1 MMGFKGFLAGGAAL
15 AWAGAAM
22 AASPPPHYDI
32 KARFDLKAQTVSADV
47 AITLSP
53 QEAMSPTGFVISD
66 QMKLA
71 KLDAGPGSH
80 PKVES
85 FDQPFKG
92 VSKITFAFDTP
103 PKKPVT
109 LKFSYSGPVM
119 GDDGHARIDPAQGV
133 EVGFEDMWAP
143 VRPNFSLMFTAD
155 ADITGIPADQVVVAQ
170 GQISHK
176 GDRLTIHRP
185 FTDLDMP
192 FAALTGL
199 NRAAETGAEVY
210 ARNLDGII
218 EGAAR
223 RHAGEIVAFYVK
235 HFGPLPP
242 QSLPERLV
250 VLPRVGAA
258 YARRAYISLPDGADE
273 LKKAGPLPDWQLVAT
288 VSHEFAH
295 AWWCHG
301 DPLTE
306 DHWLN
311 ESMAE
316 YSSLRFTEQLAGAD
330 ALKQRLDRKVAPSKT
345 AGPILGKGRP
355 SKAALYQKG
364 PLLLFELDRKIGR
377 AKMDQVLGIVGRE
390 EVSTTA
396 QFMAALTKVAGP
408 EAAKTFEASL
418 REP

>member
-1 MMGFKGFLAGGAAL
+1 MGVRDVLAGGVAL
-15 AWAGAAM
+15 AWAGAAW
-22 AASPPPHYDI
+22 AASPPAHYDI
-32 KARFDLKAQTVSADV
+32 KAAFDLKAQTVKADV

-53 QEAMSPTGFVISD
+53 AEATSPTGFVISD
-66 QMKLA
+66 RMKLA
-71 KLDAGPGSH
+71 RVDAGPGSH
-80 PKVES
+80 AVVEP
-85 FDQPFKG
+85 FDKPFKG
-92 VSKITFAFDTP
+92 VNRITFAFDTP
-103 PKKPVT
+103 PTRPVT
-109 LKFSYSGPVM
+109 LRFSYAGPVM
-119 GDDGHARIDPAQGV
+119 GDDGHPRIDPAQGV

-155 ADITGIPADQVVVAQ
+155 ADITGIPADEVVVAQ
-170 GQISHK
+170 GRIEHK
-176 GDRLTIHRP
+176 GDRLLIHRP

-199 NRAAETGAEVY
+199 TRTAETGAEVY
-210 ARNLDGII
+210 ARNPNGII
-218 EGAAR
+218 EAAAR
-223 RHAGEIVAFYVK
+223 RHAGQIVAFYVK
-235 HFGPLPP
+235 LFGPLPP
-242 QSLPERLV
+242 QSLPERVV

-258 YARRAYISLPDGADE
+258 YARRAYVSLPDGADE
-273 LKKAGPLPDWQLVAT
+273 LKKLGPLPDWQLVAT

-316 YSSLRFTEQLAGAD
+316 YSSLRFTEELAGAE
-330 ALKQRLDRKVAPSKT
+330 ALKYRLDRKIAPSKT
-345 AGPILGKGRP
+345 AGPILGKGSP

-364 PLLLFELDRKIGR
+364 PLLLFDLDHRIGR
-377 AKMDQVLGIVGRE
+377 ARMDRLLGIVGRE

-408 EAAKTFEASL
+408 EAAREFDAEL
-418 REP
+418 RKP